1 MHWNITEEP
10 LSTVAPPHPEH
21 SQAPV
26 PLPRSKQR
34 KQPPAEDNQGPI
46 LVQLGEDCDTLR
58 SDPGETASNKYLN
71 ELLEAFS
78 LSNEREEN
86 SDSADGVREAED
98 AGGDMSHNHRNI
110 RERIQAFESQGG
122 PAEAS
127 EPAKPDPE
135 PRKVTTRPPVAAK
148 PSVALKPLLNHSVDE
163 DSQNVSHANNPP
175 APAPK
180 PQPPKKPVGLAIK
193 GELETL
199 HSKGS
204 ISNRAHPPKLTRS
217 SCVYDEDPSPVPP
230 LRPAKEPL
238 KPNLNI
244 NNHNSTSVLQNQYED
259 SPSSESEN
267 IPRTLIWVGI
277 LALTVDRY

>member
-1 MHWNITEEP
+1 MHWNITEAP
-10 LSTVAPPHPEH
+10 SSTVAPPHLEH

-34 KQPPAEDNQGPI
+34 KQPPAEENQAQI

-78 LSNEREEN
+78 LSDEREE
-86 SDSADGVREAED
+86 SSHSADGIREGED
-98 AGGDMSHNHRNI
+98 AGGDMSNI
-110 RERIQAFESQGG
+110 RDRIQAFESQGSL
-122 PAEAS
+122 AEAS

-148 PSVALKPLLNHSVDE
+148 PSVALKPLLNPSVDE
-163 DSQNVSHANNPP
+163 DSQNVSHVHNPP

-199 HSKGS
+199 HSRGS
-204 ISNRAHPPKLTRS
+204 ISSRSHPPKLTRS
-217 SCVYDEDPSPVPP
+217 SCVYEEDPSPVPP
-230 LRPAKEPL
+230 LKPAKEPL

-244 NNHNSTSVLQNQYED
+244 NNHNSTSVLQNQCED
-259 SPSSESEN
+259 SPSSESQN
-267 IPRTLIWVGI
+267 VPHSV
-277 LALTVDRY
+277 

>member
-1 MHWNITEEP
+1 MHWNTTEEP
-10 LSTVAPPHPEH
+10 SSTVAPPHPEH

-34 KQPPAEDNQGPI
+34 KQPPAEENQGQI
-46 LVQLGEDCDTLR
+46 LVQLGEGCDTPL

-71 ELLEAFS
+71 ELLEVFS

-86 SDSADGVREAED
+86 SDSADGIREGED
-98 AGGDMSHNHRNI
+98 AGGDMSHNHCNI
-110 RERIQAFESQGG
+110 RDRIQAFESQGG
-122 PAEAS
+122 PAEAG

-148 PSVALKPLLNHSVDE
+148 PSVALKPLFNHSVD
-163 DSQNVSHANNPP
+163 DDIQNVSHVNSPP

-180 PQPPKKPVGLAIK
+180 PQPPMKPVGLAIK

-204 ISNRAHPPKLTRS
+204 ISNRSHPKLTRS

-230 LRPAKEPL
+230 LKPAKEPL

-244 NNHNSTSVLQNQYED
+244 NNHNSASVLQNQYEN
-259 SPSSESEN
+259 SPSSES
-267 IPRTLIWVGI
+267 
-277 LALTVDRY
+277 

>member
-1 MHWNITEEP
+1 M
-10 LSTVAPPHPEH
+10 TVAPPHPEH

-34 KQPPAEDNQGPI
+34 KQPAAEENQAQI
-46 LVQLGEDCDTLR
+46 LVQLGEDCDPLR

-71 ELLEAFS
+71 ELLEVFS

-86 SDSADGVREAED
+86 SDSADGVREGED
-98 AGGDMSHNHRNI
+98 AGGDMSHNHSNI
-110 RERIQAFESQGG
+110 RDRIQAFESQG
-122 PAEAS
+122 S

-148 PSVALKPLLNHSVDE
+148 PSVALKPLLSHSVDD
-163 DSQNVSHANNPP
+163 DSQNVSHVNNPP

-204 ISNRAHPPKLTRS
+204 ISNRSHPPKLSRS
-217 SCVYDEDPSPVPP
+217 SCVYDEDPSPVP
-230 LRPAKEPL
+230 LLKPAKEPL

-244 NNHNSTSVLQNQYED
+244 NNHNSTSVLQNQYVD
-259 SPSSESEN
+259 SPSSES
-267 IPRTLIWVGI
+267 
-277 LALTVDRY
+277 